1 MRALPLTLKACF
13 VVVTATA
20 CGHPATPEECEDIF
34 RRSAEIELRAQD
46 IVDPADIERRVAEAK
61 AAKGEALMK
70 DCVGKRIT
78 DSAMECV
85 RAAQTADEL
94 DACLK

>member
-1 MRALPLTLKACF
+1 MRPYIAGAALACGI
-13 VVVTATA
+13 AG
-20 CGHPATPEECEDIF
+20 CGHPATEQECEDIF

-46 IVDPADIERRVAEAK
+46 ISDPAQIEERIAEAK

-78 DSAMECV
+78 DSAMQCV
-85 RAAQTADEL
+85 RGAETADEL